1 MKILCIIVL
10 EYVKE
15 YADIL
20 FNALIPSKEINL
32 SLVIKKLL
40 KLTKIQSIMWKNCLI
55 KLDRIIKITLIS
67 IVSD

>member
-15 YADIL
+15 YADML

-32 SLVIKKLL
+32 NFVD
-40 KLTKIQSIMWKNCLI
+40 TLI
-55 KLDRIIKITLIS
+55 KRIIEIN
-67 IVSD
+67 